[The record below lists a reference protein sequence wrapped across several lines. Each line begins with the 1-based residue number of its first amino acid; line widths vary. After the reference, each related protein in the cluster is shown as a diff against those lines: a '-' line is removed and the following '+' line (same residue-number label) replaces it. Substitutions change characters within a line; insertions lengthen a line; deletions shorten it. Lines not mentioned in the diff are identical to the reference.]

1 MSISPIGYH
10 GIGFDNFSSG
20 YRITTAS
27 DNPAG
32 LSIVEKL
39 KSQTRGYDA
48 GTKNALTGQDLLK
61 VSDGAL
67 SSITDHLQRI
77 RELSVQASNSAIYSN
92 EDLKSMQ
99 DEVEQIKK
107 EIQSTAKGTEF
118 NTRKLLD
125 GSMADLNLATNPQGN
140 GMKIGLVDTTLET
153 LGIAN
158 YDLTGDFDISVID
171 DALKKITDSRSSQ
184 GASYNAIS
192 YNINYNTNTSLNL
205 TSATSKTEDLD
216 YGENIAELK
225 KERLLQQYQFFM
237 QKGIADNQLIKQ
249 RLLL

>member
-1 MSISPIGYH
+1 M
-10 GIGFDNFSSG
+10 
-20 YRITTAS
+20 
-27 DNPAG
+27 
-32 LSIVEKL
+32 
-39 KSQTRGYDA
+39 
-48 GTKNALTGQDLLK
+48 
-61 VSDGAL
+61 
-67 SSITDHLQRI
+67 
-77 RELSVQASNSAIYSN
+77 
-92 EDLKSMQ
+92 
-99 DEVEQIKK
+99 
-107 EIQSTAKGTEF
+107 
-118 NTRKLLD
+118 
-125 GSMADLNLATNPQGN
+125 
-140 GMKIGLVDTTLET
+140 ET
-153 LGIAN
+153 LGIAD

-192 YNINYNTNTSLNL
+192 YTVNYNTNTSLNL

>member
-1 MSISPIGYH
+1 
-10 GIGFDNFSSG
+10 
-20 YRITTAS
+20 
-27 DNPAG
+27 
-32 LSIVEKL
+32 
-39 KSQTRGYDA
+39 
-48 GTKNALTGQDLLK
+48 
-61 VSDGAL
+61 
-67 SSITDHLQRI
+67 
-77 RELSVQASNSAIYSN
+77 
-92 EDLKSMQ
+92 
-99 DEVEQIKK
+99 
-107 EIQSTAKGTEF
+107 
-118 NTRKLLD
+118 
-125 GSMADLNLATNPQGN
+125 MADLNLATNPQGT

-153 LGIAN
+153 LGIAD

-171 DALKKITDSRSSQ
+171 DAFKKITDSRSSQ

-192 YNINYNTNTSLNL
+192 YTVNYNTNTSLNL